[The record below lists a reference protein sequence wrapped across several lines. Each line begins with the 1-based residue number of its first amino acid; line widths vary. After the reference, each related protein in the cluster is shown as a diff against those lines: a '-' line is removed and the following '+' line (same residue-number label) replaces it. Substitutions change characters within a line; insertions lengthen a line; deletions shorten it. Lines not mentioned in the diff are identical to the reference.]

1 MLKAKLIWRKLLLHL
16 TCRAFPLA
24 FGNTDRNIPARMAI
38 IAVTTNNSISVK
50 ARNSLFWVF
59 LFISSMLNNEQNE
72 IHLPDD
78 DKSKTSL
85 RLLIY
90 DNPVFYLKQI
100 ALRTQTLSSTLLP
113 VMHTD

>member
-1 MLKAKLIWRKLLLHL
+1 
-16 TCRAFPLA
+16 
-24 FGNTDRNIPARMAI
+24 
-38 IAVTTNNSISVK
+38 
-50 ARNSLFWVF
+50 
-59 LFISSMLNNEQNE
+59 MLNNEQNE